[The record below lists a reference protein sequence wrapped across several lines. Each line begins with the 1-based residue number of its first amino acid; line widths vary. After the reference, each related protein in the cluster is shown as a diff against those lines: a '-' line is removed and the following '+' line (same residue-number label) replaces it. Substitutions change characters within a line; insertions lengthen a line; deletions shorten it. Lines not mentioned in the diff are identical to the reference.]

1 MIYVLS
7 GGTGKLFAVIAV
19 TYPVGS
25 ICTCGGQAAKDTS
38 GYALFPVK
46 AGTYTVECHTA
57 DNSKSKSTSVTVT
70 ASDKGKAKNVT
81 LQYSLVLFDDG
92 TDNTAVTG
100 GWTKSP
106 NAQGRLYAS
115 ALAYNGTGTGE
126 VTESDTTTSKNSI
139 DLSQYTIL
147 RFYDVKIE
155 TRNGTLGATGAT
167 VKQSPGTY
175 AQIDV
180 DISSIT
186 SGKITF
192 NTTAY
197 SYSGYSGAEISVGKI
212 ELI

>member
-1 MIYVLS
+1 MIYVVNGEKIRS
-7 GGTGKLFAVIAV
+7 IIYI
-19 TYPVGS
+19 TYPAGS
-25 ICTCGGQAAKDTS
+25 ACTCTNGTKTLKARDTS
-38 GYALFPVK
+38 GKALFNVT
-46 AGTYTVECHTA
+46 AGSWTVTA
-57 DNSKSKSTSVTVT
+57 ASGSNTKSQTVTVT
-70 ASDKGKAKNVT
+70 EGTAALVELKF
-81 LQYSLVLFDDG
+81 SLVLFDDG

-115 ALAYNGTGTGE
+115 TLAYNGTGTGE

-155 TRNGTLGATGAT
+155 TESGTLGATGAT

-186 SGKITF
+186 SGKITL
-192 NTTAY
+192 NTTAH

-212 ELI
+212 ELV

>member
-7 GGTGKLFAVIAV
+7 GGEKIRSIIYV
-19 TYPVGS
+19 TYPAGS
-25 ICTCGGQAAKDTS
+25 ICTCKNGTKTLKAKDTS
-38 GYALFPVK
+38 GKALFNVPP
-46 AGTYTVECHTA
+46 GSWTVTA
-57 DNSKSKSTSVTVT
+57 ASGSNTKSQTVTVT
-70 ASDKGKAKNVT
+70 EGTAT
-81 LQYSLVLFDDG
+81 LVELKFSLVLFDDG

-155 TRNGTLGATGAT
+155 TKAGTLGATGAT

-186 SGKITF
+186 SGKITL